1 MTLLEQGNPCI
12 NGAPESLAVAGPMSS
27 ENGSV
32 VPVVDLWG
40 GVHEE
45 KMFGYGILGTIVL
58 ILMIVWLVKRV

>member
-1 MTLLEQGNPCI
+1 M
-12 NGAPESLAVAGPMSS
+12 AGPMSS